1 MSFFTT
7 DGFSARVTKITPRIG
22 DSWTQCVTFWFLRP
36 FWLNEM
42 VILSTISKA
51 VYWEAL
57 HQYSRSS
64 FQSCLIWIFPWIKLS
79 GYFFFR
85 QIWKIQLILAASLEN
100 VSLENSED
108 FHLYFQVG
116 LLHLV
121 CYFFFFY
128 WSPPSPSCIV
138 FDAVASNKN
147 EVLLIFPSTNA

>member
-51 VYWEAL
+51 VNFLTPLY
-57 HQYSRSS
+57 QYSRSS

-79 GYFFFR
+79 GYFFF
-85 QIWKIQLILAASLEN
+85 QANMKDSI
-100 VSLENSED
+100 D
-108 FHLYFQVG
+108 FSSFTG
-116 LLHLV
+116 KRISRKLLG
-121 CYFFFFY
+121 FSFIFSSGFT
-128 WSPPSPSCIV
+128 S
-138 FDAVASNKN
+138 FG
-147 EVLLIFPSTNA
+147 VLLLFLLLITPFTFVHSFWCCCI